1 MATVELKRRST
12 TMLLELSA
20 PEARELKQAMESTLR
35 RLLEEIA
42 HADQRA
48 YRDMLRERYER
59 LEQLNRRLD
68 VSVEGESVYA

>member
-1 MATVELKRRST
+1 MANLGLRRFN
-12 TMLLELSA
+12 MLLELSTL
-20 PEARELKQAMESTLR
+20 EARELKQSVETSLR
-35 RLLEEIA
+35 TLLEEIA

-59 LEQLNRRLD
+59 LEQLNRRIE

>member
-1 MATVELKRRST
+1 
-12 TMLLELSA
+12 MLLELSA
-20 PEARELKQAMESTLR
+20 PEARELKQSLESSLR

-68 VSVEGESVYA
+68 VSVEGESVFA

>member
-1 MATVELKRRST
+1 
-12 TMLLELSA
+12 MLLELST
-20 PEARELKQAMESTLR
+20 PEARELKQSMESSLR

-59 LEQLNRRLD
+59 LEQLNRRLE
-68 VSVEGESVYA
+68 VSVEGDSVFA